1 MDSLYII
8 SAVCYTCLE
17 FTVGN
22 RRNFIMNYIVFDL
35 EWNQSPG
42 GKRWSNSRLPFEI
55 IEIGAVKLNE
65 KKEIVDSF
73 QRLIKPQVYNWI
85 HDSIHEV
92 IHMNYKDLQNGT
104 PFPQAVTEFLEWC
117 GEEYIF
123 FTWGNQDVME
133 LQRNMK
139 YYGKLSMIPGPVTYY
154 DVQKLFA
161 IRYEEN
167 HERRALE
174 FAADKMGIA
183 KKMEFHRAL
192 GDAYYTACVLQKIE
206 DEYILPNSSLDVY
219 QNPKSKREE
228 IHVSYPTYDKFVSR
242 EFYSREKAMKDREV
256 TSTKCPLCHN
266 PAKRKIRWFMNN
278 SKVYYSISLCQEHG
292 FVMGKIRLRKTENN
306 MYYAIKTLTNV
317 SDEEAEEIRQKR
329 EAHRAKK
336 RSRKAEET
344 AKQ

>member
-1 MDSLYII
+1 
-8 SAVCYTCLE
+8 
-17 FTVGN
+17 
-22 RRNFIMNYIVFDL
+22 MNYIVFDL

-139 YYGKLSMIPGPVTYY
+139 YYGKLSIIPGPVTYY